1 MSYFDKILWQDG
13 RHLATPLSLQDPTT
27 VALLQAPLIDADWL
41 AKAVVRGVLPH
52 GMTLEPVRIPHPLL
66 FFPDSGV

>member
-1 MSYFDKILWQDG
+1 MSYFDKLLWQDG

-41 AKAVVRGVLPH
+41 VNADIAVYRFEEFCLMVGR
-52 GMTLEPVRIPHPLL
+52 
-66 FFPDSGV
+66 